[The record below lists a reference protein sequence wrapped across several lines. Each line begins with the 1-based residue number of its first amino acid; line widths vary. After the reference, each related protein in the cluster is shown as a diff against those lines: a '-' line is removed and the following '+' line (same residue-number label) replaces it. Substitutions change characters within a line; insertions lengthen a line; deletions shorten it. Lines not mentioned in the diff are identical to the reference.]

1 LAILVAACGATDG
14 HSEHTNTTGAA
25 GSGSS
30 VTSGGTAGAGD
41 VGSSTSSGV
50 GSTSTTGG
58 SSSTGPSS
66 GAGGTTGGGTGTGT
80 GGSGGSGG
88 TNGVDGGPR
97 DDASVP
103 STDFSVLTDR
113 YDNFRSAANTRET
126 ILTTS
131 NVTAT
136 SFGLLFSRLIDGN
149 PYAQPLYVPGLT
161 INGGKHNVV
170 FVATSTNHI
179 YAFDADD
186 PAAGMPLWSRQ
197 LAQPGDVLVGGR
209 NPNTIPGQTWC
220 KDMFPFVGITGTPVI
235 DLAARR
241 MYLVTKEGKLGN
253 AASYASKLHAI
264 DLLTGAD
271 APGSPVLV
279 AASVNGMAKDAVNGK
294 VQLDGW
300 KNVNRPG
307 LLLHGGK
314 LYIAFGS
321 HCDDRPYHGW
331 VLAYDPAT
339 LKQESAFNTSP
350 DSQDAAIWQSGI
362 GLAANSNGIFFVVG
376 NGGWRADGTALAE
389 SVVRLNPNN
398 TLGDWFTPS
407 NVDALNGD
415 DLDLLSVILA
425 PNSNY
430 VFGGGKEGVVYVIDQ
445 MNMTHHG
452 TTDTIAQKMPLA
464 SAGGE
469 SGHLHN
475 FAFWNDRLY
484 VWPEGAGLRAWS
496 FANGKLNTTPVAK
509 FDGMKPT
516 HPGGIF
522 SISSNGTMPG
532 TGIVWG
538 ALVSSGDAW
547 HAIAAGTLAAVD
559 AMSGAKLWDSKGN
572 AADDLGNFA
581 KFSVP
586 TVANGKVY
594 VATFAKVNATSPS
607 YLRVYGLKK

>member
-1 LAILVAACGATDG
+1 MDG
-14 HSEHTNTTGAA
+14 QSEHTNATGS
-25 GSGSS
+25 GSSGSS
-30 VTSGGTAGAGD
+30 VTSGGTAGTGD
-41 VGSSTSSGV
+41 VGSSTGGDV
-50 GSTSTTGG
+50 GSTSAGAGG
-58 SSSTGPSS
+58 NSSTGSS
-66 GAGGTTGGGTGTGT
+66 GGTGSATGGAGTGT
-80 GGSGGSGG
+80 GGSAGSGG
-88 TNGVDGGPR
+88 SSVNDGGPR
-97 DDASVP
+97 DDGSVP
-103 STDFSVLTDR
+103 STDFAVLTDR

-131 NVTAT
+131 NVNAA
-136 SFGLLFSRLIDGN
+136 SFGLLFSRNIDGN

-186 PAAGMPLWSRQ
+186 PAAMMPLWSRQ
-197 LAQPGDVLVGGR
+197 LATPGDVKVGGS
-209 NPNTIPGQTWC
+209 NPNTIAGQTWC

-253 AASYASKLHAI
+253 AASYANKLHAI

-271 APGSPVLV
+271 APGSPILV
-279 AASVNGMAKDAVNGK
+279 EASVDGTAPDATNGK
-294 VQLDGW
+294 VRLDGW
-300 KNVNRPG
+300 KNLNRPG
-307 LLLHGGK
+307 LLLHGGT

-339 LKQESAFNTSP
+339 LKQASAFNTSP
-350 DSQDAAIWQSGI
+350 NSQSAAIWQSGI
-362 GLAANSNGIFFVVG
+362 GLAASANGIFFVVG
-376 NGGWRADGTALAE
+376 NGGWRADGNALGE

-415 DLDLLSVILA
+415 DLDLLSVLVA

-430 VFGGGKEGVVYVIDQ
+430 VFGGGKEGVVYVVDQ

-452 TTDTIAQKMPLA
+452 ANDTISQKMPLA
-464 SAGGE
+464 QAGAE
-469 SGHLHN
+469 TGHLHN
-475 FAFWNDRLY
+475 FAFWNDRLFL
-484 VWPEGAGLRAWS
+484 WPEGAGFRSYS
-496 FANGKLNTTPVAK
+496 FAGGKLNTTPVAK
-509 FDGMKPT
+509 FDGIKPT

-522 SISSNGTMPG
+522 SISANGTMAG

-538 ALVSSGDAW
+538 ALATSGDAW
-547 HAIAAGTLAAVD
+547 HSIAGGTLAALD
-559 AMSGAKLWDSKGN
+559 ATSGAKLWDSKVN
-572 AADDLGNFA
+572 AADNLGNFA
-581 KFSVP
+581 KYSVP

-594 VATFAKVNATSPS
+594 VATFANVNATSPS